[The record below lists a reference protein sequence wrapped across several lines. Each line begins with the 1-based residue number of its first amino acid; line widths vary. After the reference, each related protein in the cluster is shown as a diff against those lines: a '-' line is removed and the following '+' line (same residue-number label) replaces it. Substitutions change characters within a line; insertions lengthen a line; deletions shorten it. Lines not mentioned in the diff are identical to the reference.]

1 MERREGD
8 EAEVHGVQHEL
19 DAHEHQD
26 GVAAQQRG
34 DRQQHSGPHPHER
47 EAAPVEQHRADG
59 GSGRDPQVQ
68 GQRVVA
74 QRLTGP
80 AGRSEVGEGREPGDE
95 VQGLGRPEEQAEHHQ
110 PGQVPDQEVADDQDG
125 EEQRPDLQDPPELL
139 IEMYYLIKTGEWDIV
154 GCRRVDRNG
163 ESKLKSWLSNMFY
176 KVANKISET
185 KLVPGVRD
193 YRMMTRQ
200 VVDAVLS
207 MSEYS
212 RFSKG
217 IFSWVGFNTKYL
229 SYSNVQRVAGKSDWT
244 IWQLFKYAMDG
255 ISDFSQAPL
264 NITLWLGFV
273 SFIVS
278 FFAII
283 FIVVRHW
290 IFPQYAIN
298 GWSSLVCIILLIGG
312 LQLLCIGL
320 VGRYIGRIYLQVKRR
335 PIYIIKEKK

>member
-1 MERREGD
+1 MKKLSIIVPCYNEQESLPLFYPAVKKIVKKISVEPEYIFVNDGSSDDTLD
-8 EAEVHGVQHEL
+8 ELKKFQKQDKEHVHYISFSRNFGK
-19 DAHEHQD
+19 
-26 GVAAQQRG
+26 
-34 DRQQHSGPHPHER
+34 
-47 EAAPVEQHRADG
+47 EAALYAGLQAATGDL
-59 GSGRDPQVQ
+59 
-68 GQRVVA
+68 VVVMDA
-74 QRLTGP
+74 
-80 AGRSEVGEGREPGDE
+80 
-95 VQGLGRPEEQAEHHQ
+95 
-110 PGQVPDQEVADDQDG
+110 
-125 EEQRPDLQDPPELL
+125 DLQDPPELL
-139 IEMYYLIKTGEWDIV
+139 IEMYYLIMTGNWDMV

-163 ESKLKSWLSNMFY
+163 ENRLKSWLSDMFY
-176 KVANKISET
+176 KIANKISET

-200 VVDAVLS
+200 VVDAVLL

-244 IWQLFKYAMDG
+244 IWQLFRYAMNG

-264 NITLWLGFV
+264 NITLWLGFISFFV
-273 SFIVS
+273 SFI
-278 FFAII
+278 AII

>member
-1 MERREGD
+1 MKKLSIIVPCYNEQESLPLFYPAVKKIVKKIPIEPEYIFVNDGSSDDTLDELKKFQKQDKER
-8 EAEVHGVQHEL
+8 VHYISFSRNFGK
-19 DAHEHQD
+19 
-26 GVAAQQRG
+26 
-34 DRQQHSGPHPHER
+34 
-47 EAAPVEQHRADG
+47 EAALYAGLQAATGDL
-59 GSGRDPQVQ
+59 
-68 GQRVVA
+68 VVVMDA
-74 QRLTGP
+74 
-80 AGRSEVGEGREPGDE
+80 
-95 VQGLGRPEEQAEHHQ
+95 
-110 PGQVPDQEVADDQDG
+110 
-125 EEQRPDLQDPPELL
+125 DLQDPPELL
-139 IEMYYLIKTGEWDIV
+139 IEMYYLIMTGNWDMV

-163 ESKLKSWLSNMFY
+163 ENRLKSWLSDMFY
-176 KVANKISET
+176 KIANKISET

-229 SYSNVQRVAGKSDWT
+229 SYGNVQRVAGKSDWT
-244 IWQLFKYAMDG
+244 IWQLFRYAMDG

-264 NITLWLGFV
+264 NITLWLGFISFFV
-273 SFIVS
+273 SFI
-278 FFAII
+278 AII

>member
-1 MERREGD
+1 MKKLSIIVPCYNEQESLPLFYPAVKKIIKKIPVKPEYIFVNDGSSD
-8 EAEVHGVQHEL
+8 DTLKELKKIQQEDKEHVHYISFSRNFGK
-19 DAHEHQD
+19 
-26 GVAAQQRG
+26 
-34 DRQQHSGPHPHER
+34 
-47 EAAPVEQHRADG
+47 EAALYAGLQAATGDL
-59 GSGRDPQVQ
+59 
-68 GQRVVA
+68 VVVMDA
-74 QRLTGP
+74 
-80 AGRSEVGEGREPGDE
+80 
-95 VQGLGRPEEQAEHHQ
+95 
-110 PGQVPDQEVADDQDG
+110 
-125 EEQRPDLQDPPELL
+125 DLQDPPELL
-139 IEMYYLIKTGEWDIV
+139 IEMYYWIKTGEWDMV

>member
-1 MERREGD
+1 MKKLSIIVPCYNEQESLPLFYPAVKKIVKKIPVEPEYIFVNDGSSDDTLD
-8 EAEVHGVQHEL
+8 ELKKFQKQDKEHVHYISFSRNFGK
-19 DAHEHQD
+19 
-26 GVAAQQRG
+26 
-34 DRQQHSGPHPHER
+34 
-47 EAAPVEQHRADG
+47 EAALYAGLQAATGDL
-59 GSGRDPQVQ
+59 
-68 GQRVVA
+68 VVVMDA
-74 QRLTGP
+74 
-80 AGRSEVGEGREPGDE
+80 
-95 VQGLGRPEEQAEHHQ
+95 
-110 PGQVPDQEVADDQDG
+110 
-125 EEQRPDLQDPPELL
+125 DLQDPPELL
-139 IEMYYLIKTGEWDIV
+139 IEMYYLIMTGNWDMV

-163 ESKLKSWLSNMFY
+163 ENRLKSWLSDIFY
-176 KVANKISET
+176 KIANKISET
-185 KLVPGVRD
+185 KLMPGVRD

-229 SYSNVQRVAGKSDWT
+229 SYGNVQRVAGKSDWT
-244 IWQLFKYAMDG
+244 IWQLFRYAMDG

-264 NITLWLGFV
+264 NITLWLGFISFFV
-273 SFIVS
+273 SFI
-278 FFAII
+278 AII

>member
-1 MERREGD
+1 MNKVLLVIPAYNEEENIPHLIEELERIAMQISEQEDGISVEWEYIFVND
-8 EAEVHGVQHEL
+8 GSSDDTLKELKKIQQEDKEHVHYISFSRNFGK
-19 DAHEHQD
+19 
-26 GVAAQQRG
+26 
-34 DRQQHSGPHPHER
+34 
-47 EAAPVEQHRADG
+47 EAALYAGLQAATGDL
-59 GSGRDPQVQ
+59 
-68 GQRVVA
+68 VVVMDA
-74 QRLTGP
+74 
-80 AGRSEVGEGREPGDE
+80 
-95 VQGLGRPEEQAEHHQ
+95 
-110 PGQVPDQEVADDQDG
+110 
-125 EEQRPDLQDPPELL
+125 DLQDPPELL
-139 IEMYYLIKTGEWDIV
+139 IEMYYLIKTGEWDMV

>member
-1 MERREGD
+1 MKKLSIIVPCYNEQESLPLFYPAVKKIVKKIPVEPEYIFVNDGSSDDTLD
-8 EAEVHGVQHEL
+8 ELKKFQKQDKEHVHYISFSRNFGK
-19 DAHEHQD
+19 
-26 GVAAQQRG
+26 
-34 DRQQHSGPHPHER
+34 
-47 EAAPVEQHRADG
+47 EAALYAG
-59 GSGRDPQVQ
+59 LQVAT
-68 GQRVVA
+68 GDLVVVMDA
-74 QRLTGP
+74 
-80 AGRSEVGEGREPGDE
+80 
-95 VQGLGRPEEQAEHHQ
+95 
-110 PGQVPDQEVADDQDG
+110 
-125 EEQRPDLQDPPELL
+125 DLQDPPELL
-139 IEMYYLIKTGEWDIV
+139 IEMYYLIMTGNWDMV

-163 ESKLKSWLSNMFY
+163 ENGLKSWLSDMFY
-176 KVANKISET
+176 KIANKISET

-229 SYSNVQRVAGKSDWT
+229 SYGNVQRVAGKSDWT
-244 IWQLFKYAMDG
+244 IWQLFRYAMDG

-264 NITLWLGFV
+264 NITLWLGFISFFV
-273 SFIVS
+273 SFI
-278 FFAII
+278 AII

>member
-1 MERREGD
+1 MKKLSIIIPCYNEQESLPLFYPAVKKIVKKIPVEPEYIFVNDGSSDDTLDELKKFQKQDKER
-8 EAEVHGVQHEL
+8 VHYISFSRNFGK
-19 DAHEHQD
+19 
-26 GVAAQQRG
+26 
-34 DRQQHSGPHPHER
+34 
-47 EAAPVEQHRADG
+47 EAALYAGLQAATGDL
-59 GSGRDPQVQ
+59 
-68 GQRVVA
+68 VVVMDA
-74 QRLTGP
+74 
-80 AGRSEVGEGREPGDE
+80 
-95 VQGLGRPEEQAEHHQ
+95 
-110 PGQVPDQEVADDQDG
+110 
-125 EEQRPDLQDPPELL
+125 DLQDPPELL
-139 IEMYYLIKTGEWDIV
+139 IEMYYLIMTGNWDMV

-163 ESKLKSWLSNMFY
+163 ENRLKSWLSDMFY
-176 KVANKISET
+176 KIANKISET

-229 SYSNVQRVAGKSDWT
+229 SYGNVQRVAGKSDWT
-244 IWQLFKYAMDG
+244 IWQLFRYAMDG

-264 NITLWLGFV
+264 NITLWLGFISFFV
-273 SFIVS
+273 SFI
-278 FFAII
+278 AII

>member
-1 MERREGD
+1 M
-8 EAEVHGVQHEL
+8 
-19 DAHEHQD
+19 DA
-26 GVAAQQRG
+26 
-34 DRQQHSGPHPHER
+34 
-47 EAAPVEQHRADG
+47 
-59 GSGRDPQVQ
+59 
-68 GQRVVA
+68 
-74 QRLTGP
+74 
-80 AGRSEVGEGREPGDE
+80 
-95 VQGLGRPEEQAEHHQ
+95 
-110 PGQVPDQEVADDQDG
+110 
-125 EEQRPDLQDPPELL
+125 DLQDPPELL
-139 IEMYYLIKTGEWDIV
+139 IEMYYLINTGEWDMV

-176 KVANKISET
+176 KVVNKISET

>member
-1 MERREGD
+1 MKKLSIIVPCYNEQESLPLFYPAVKKIVKKIPVEPEYIFVNDGSSDDTLD
-8 EAEVHGVQHEL
+8 ELKKFQKQDKEHVHYISFSRNFGK
-19 DAHEHQD
+19 
-26 GVAAQQRG
+26 
-34 DRQQHSGPHPHER
+34 
-47 EAAPVEQHRADG
+47 EAALYAGLQAATGDL
-59 GSGRDPQVQ
+59 
-68 GQRVVA
+68 VVVMDA
-74 QRLTGP
+74 
-80 AGRSEVGEGREPGDE
+80 
-95 VQGLGRPEEQAEHHQ
+95 
-110 PGQVPDQEVADDQDG
+110 
-125 EEQRPDLQDPPELL
+125 DLQDPPELL
-139 IEMYYLIKTGEWDIV
+139 IEMYYLIMTGNWDMV

-163 ESKLKSWLSNMFY
+163 ENRLKSWLSDMFY
-176 KVANKISET
+176 KIANKISET
-185 KLVPGVRD
+185 KLMPGVRD

-217 IFSWVGFNTKYL
+217 IFSWVGFNMKYL
-229 SYSNVQRVAGKSDWT
+229 SYGNVQRVAGKSDWT
-244 IWQLFKYAMDG
+244 IWQLFRYAMDG

-264 NITLWLGFV
+264 NITLWLGFISFFV
-273 SFIVS
+273 SFI
-278 FFAII
+278 AII

>member
-1 MERREGD
+1 MKKLSIIVPCYNEQESLPLFYPAVKKIVKKIPVEPEYIFVNDGSSDDTLDELKKFQKQDKER
-8 EAEVHGVQHEL
+8 VHYISFSRNFGK
-19 DAHEHQD
+19 
-26 GVAAQQRG
+26 
-34 DRQQHSGPHPHER
+34 
-47 EAAPVEQHRADG
+47 EAALYAGLQAATGDL
-59 GSGRDPQVQ
+59 
-68 GQRVVA
+68 VVVMDA
-74 QRLTGP
+74 
-80 AGRSEVGEGREPGDE
+80 
-95 VQGLGRPEEQAEHHQ
+95 
-110 PGQVPDQEVADDQDG
+110 
-125 EEQRPDLQDPPELL
+125 DLQDPPELL
-139 IEMYYLIKTGEWDIV
+139 IEMYYLIMTGNWDMV

-163 ESKLKSWLSNMFY
+163 ENRLKSWLSDMFY
-176 KVANKISET
+176 KIANKISET

-229 SYSNVQRVAGKSDWT
+229 SYGNVQRVAGKSDWT
-244 IWQLFKYAMDG
+244 IWQLFRYAMDG

-264 NITLWLGFV
+264 NITLWLGFISFFV
-273 SFIVS
+273 SFI
-278 FFAII
+278 AII

-312 LQLLCIGL
+312 LQLLCMGL

>member
-1 MERREGD
+1 MKKLSIIVPCYNEQESLPLFYPAVKKIVKKIPVEPEYIFVNDGSSDDTLDELKKFQKQDKER
-8 EAEVHGVQHEL
+8 VHYISFSRNFGK
-19 DAHEHQD
+19 
-26 GVAAQQRG
+26 
-34 DRQQHSGPHPHER
+34 
-47 EAAPVEQHRADG
+47 EAALYAGLQAATGDL
-59 GSGRDPQVQ
+59 
-68 GQRVVA
+68 VVVMDA
-74 QRLTGP
+74 
-80 AGRSEVGEGREPGDE
+80 
-95 VQGLGRPEEQAEHHQ
+95 
-110 PGQVPDQEVADDQDG
+110 
-125 EEQRPDLQDPPELL
+125 DLQDPPELL
-139 IEMYYLIKTGEWDIV
+139 IEMYYLIMTGNWDMV

-163 ESKLKSWLSNMFY
+163 ENRLKSWLSDMFY
-176 KVANKISET
+176 KIANKISET

-217 IFSWVGFNTKYL
+217 IFSWVGFNMKYL
-229 SYSNVQRVAGKSDWT
+229 SYGNVQRVAGKSDWT
-244 IWQLFKYAMDG
+244 IWQLFRYAMDG

-264 NITLWLGFV
+264 NITLWLGFISFFV
-273 SFIVS
+273 SFI
-278 FFAII
+278 AII

>member
-1 MERREGD
+1 MKKLSIIVPCYNEQESLPLFYPAVKKIVKKIPVEPEYIFVNDGSSDDTLD
-8 EAEVHGVQHEL
+8 ELKKFQKQDKEHVHYISFSRNFGK
-19 DAHEHQD
+19 
-26 GVAAQQRG
+26 
-34 DRQQHSGPHPHER
+34 
-47 EAAPVEQHRADG
+47 EAALYAGLQAATGDL
-59 GSGRDPQVQ
+59 
-68 GQRVVA
+68 VVVMDA
-74 QRLTGP
+74 
-80 AGRSEVGEGREPGDE
+80 
-95 VQGLGRPEEQAEHHQ
+95 
-110 PGQVPDQEVADDQDG
+110 
-125 EEQRPDLQDPPELL
+125 DLQDPPELL
-139 IEMYYLIKTGEWDIV
+139 IEMYYLIMTGNWDMV

-163 ESKLKSWLSNMFY
+163 ENRLKSWLSDMFY
-176 KVANKISET
+176 KIANKISET

-217 IFSWVGFNTKYL
+217 IFSWVGFNMKYL
-229 SYSNVQRVAGKSDWT
+229 SYGNVQRVAGKSDWT
-244 IWQLFKYAMDG
+244 IWQLFRYAMDG

-264 NITLWLGFV
+264 NITLWLGFISFFV
-273 SFIVS
+273 SFI
-278 FFAII
+278 AII

>member
-1 MERREGD
+1 MKKLSIIVPCYNEQESLPLFYPAVKKIVKKIPVEPEYIFVNDGSSDDTLDELKKFQKQDKER
-8 EAEVHGVQHEL
+8 VHYISFSRNFGK
-19 DAHEHQD
+19 
-26 GVAAQQRG
+26 
-34 DRQQHSGPHPHER
+34 
-47 EAAPVEQHRADG
+47 EAALYAG
-59 GSGRDPQVQ
+59 LQVAT
-68 GQRVVA
+68 GDLVVVMDA
-74 QRLTGP
+74 
-80 AGRSEVGEGREPGDE
+80 
-95 VQGLGRPEEQAEHHQ
+95 
-110 PGQVPDQEVADDQDG
+110 
-125 EEQRPDLQDPPELL
+125 DLQDPPELL
-139 IEMYYLIKTGEWDIV
+139 IEMYYLIMTGNWDMV

-163 ESKLKSWLSNMFY
+163 ENRLKSWLSDIFY
-176 KVANKISET
+176 KIANKISET

-229 SYSNVQRVAGKSDWT
+229 SYGNVQRVAGKSDWT
-244 IWQLFKYAMDG
+244 IWQLFRYAMDG

-264 NITLWLGFV
+264 NITLWLGFISFFV
-273 SFIVS
+273 SFI
-278 FFAII
+278 AII

>member
-1 MERREGD
+1 MKKLSIIVPCYNEQESLPLFYPAVKKIVKKIPVEPEYIFVNDGSSD
-8 EAEVHGVQHEL
+8 DTLKELKKIQQEDKEHVHYISFSRNFGK
-19 DAHEHQD
+19 
-26 GVAAQQRG
+26 
-34 DRQQHSGPHPHER
+34 
-47 EAAPVEQHRADG
+47 EAALYAGLQAATGDL
-59 GSGRDPQVQ
+59 
-68 GQRVVA
+68 VVVMDA
-74 QRLTGP
+74 
-80 AGRSEVGEGREPGDE
+80 
-95 VQGLGRPEEQAEHHQ
+95 
-110 PGQVPDQEVADDQDG
+110 
-125 EEQRPDLQDPPELL
+125 DLQDPPELL
-139 IEMYYLIKTGEWDIV
+139 IEMYYLIKTGEWDMV

-163 ESKLKSWLSNMFY
+163 ESKLKSCLSNMFY
-176 KVANKISET
+176 NVAKKISET
-185 KLVPGVRD
+185 KLLPGVRD

>member
-1 MERREGD
+1 MKKLSIIAPCYNEQESLPLFYPAVKKIIKKIPVKPEYIFVNDGSSD
-8 EAEVHGVQHEL
+8 DTLKELKKIQQEDKEHVHYISFSRNFGK
-19 DAHEHQD
+19 
-26 GVAAQQRG
+26 
-34 DRQQHSGPHPHER
+34 
-47 EAAPVEQHRADG
+47 EAALYAGLQAATGDL
-59 GSGRDPQVQ
+59 
-68 GQRVVA
+68 VVVMDA
-74 QRLTGP
+74 
-80 AGRSEVGEGREPGDE
+80 
-95 VQGLGRPEEQAEHHQ
+95 
-110 PGQVPDQEVADDQDG
+110 
-125 EEQRPDLQDPPELL
+125 DLQDPPELL

>member
-1 MERREGD
+1 MKKLSIIVPCYNEQESLPLFYPAVKKIVKKIPVEPEYIFVNDGSSDDTLD
-8 EAEVHGVQHEL
+8 ELKKFQKQDKEHVHYISFSRNFGK
-19 DAHEHQD
+19 
-26 GVAAQQRG
+26 
-34 DRQQHSGPHPHER
+34 
-47 EAAPVEQHRADG
+47 EAALYAGLQAATGDL
-59 GSGRDPQVQ
+59 
-68 GQRVVA
+68 VVVMDA
-74 QRLTGP
+74 
-80 AGRSEVGEGREPGDE
+80 
-95 VQGLGRPEEQAEHHQ
+95 
-110 PGQVPDQEVADDQDG
+110 
-125 EEQRPDLQDPPELL
+125 DLQDPPELL
-139 IEMYYLIKTGEWDIV
+139 IEMYYLIMTGNWDMV

-163 ESKLKSWLSNMFY
+163 ENRLKSWLSDIFY
-176 KVANKISET
+176 KIANKISET

-229 SYSNVQRVAGKSDWT
+229 SYGNVQRVAGKSDWT
-244 IWQLFKYAMDG
+244 IWQLFRYAMNG

-264 NITLWLGFV
+264 NITLWLGFISFFV
-273 SFIVS
+273 SFI
-278 FFAII
+278 AII

>member
-1 MERREGD
+1 MKKLSIIIPCYNEQESLPLFYPAVKKIIKKIPVKPEYIFVNDGSSD
-8 EAEVHGVQHEL
+8 DTLKELKKIQQEDKEHVHYISFSRNFGK
-19 DAHEHQD
+19 
-26 GVAAQQRG
+26 
-34 DRQQHSGPHPHER
+34 
-47 EAAPVEQHRADG
+47 EAALYAGLQAATGDL
-59 GSGRDPQVQ
+59 
-68 GQRVVA
+68 VVVMDA
-74 QRLTGP
+74 
-80 AGRSEVGEGREPGDE
+80 
-95 VQGLGRPEEQAEHHQ
+95 
-110 PGQVPDQEVADDQDG
+110 
-125 EEQRPDLQDPPELL
+125 DLQDPPELL
-139 IEMYYLIKTGEWDIV
+139 IEMYYLIKTGEWDMV

-283 FIVVRHW
+283 STVASHW
-290 IFPQYAIN
+290 IFPQYATN
-298 GWSSLVCIILLIGG
+298 GWPSLVCIILLIGG

>member
-1 MERREGD
+1 MKKLSIIVPCYNEQESLPLFYPAVKKIIKKIPVKPEYIFVNDGSSD
-8 EAEVHGVQHEL
+8 DTLKELKKIQQEDKEHVHYISFSRNFGK
-19 DAHEHQD
+19 
-26 GVAAQQRG
+26 
-34 DRQQHSGPHPHER
+34 
-47 EAAPVEQHRADG
+47 EAALYAGLQAATGDL
-59 GSGRDPQVQ
+59 
-68 GQRVVA
+68 VVVMDA
-74 QRLTGP
+74 
-80 AGRSEVGEGREPGDE
+80 
-95 VQGLGRPEEQAEHHQ
+95 
-110 PGQVPDQEVADDQDG
+110 
-125 EEQRPDLQDPPELL
+125 DLQDPPELL

-273 SFIVS
+273 
-278 FFAII
+278 
-283 FIVVRHW
+283 
-290 IFPQYAIN
+290 
-298 GWSSLVCIILLIGG
+298 
-312 LQLLCIGL
+312 
-320 VGRYIGRIYLQVKRR
+320 
-335 PIYIIKEKK
+335 

>member
-1 MERREGD
+1 MKKLSIIVPCYNEQESLPLFYPAVKKIVKKIPVEPEYIFVNDGSSDDTLDELKKFQKQDKER
-8 EAEVHGVQHEL
+8 VHYISFSRNFGK
-19 DAHEHQD
+19 
-26 GVAAQQRG
+26 
-34 DRQQHSGPHPHER
+34 
-47 EAAPVEQHRADG
+47 EAALYAGLQAATGDL
-59 GSGRDPQVQ
+59 
-68 GQRVVA
+68 VVVMDA
-74 QRLTGP
+74 
-80 AGRSEVGEGREPGDE
+80 
-95 VQGLGRPEEQAEHHQ
+95 
-110 PGQVPDQEVADDQDG
+110 
-125 EEQRPDLQDPPELL
+125 DLQDPPELL
-139 IEMYYLIKTGEWDIV
+139 IEMYYLIMTGNWDMV

-163 ESKLKSWLSNMFY
+163 ENRLKSWLSDMFY
-176 KVANKISET
+176 KIANKILET

-229 SYSNVQRVAGKSDWT
+229 SYGHVQRVAGKSDWT
-244 IWQLFKYAMDG
+244 IWQLFRYAMDG

-264 NITLWLGFV
+264 NITLWLGFISFFV
-273 SFIVS
+273 SFI
-278 FFAII
+278 AII

>member
-1 MERREGD
+1 MKKLSIIVPCYNEQESLPLFYPAVKKIVKKIPVEPEYIFVNDGSSDDTLD
-8 EAEVHGVQHEL
+8 ELKKFQKQDKEHVHYTSFSRNFGK
-19 DAHEHQD
+19 
-26 GVAAQQRG
+26 
-34 DRQQHSGPHPHER
+34 
-47 EAAPVEQHRADG
+47 EAALYAGLQAATGDL
-59 GSGRDPQVQ
+59 
-68 GQRVVA
+68 VVVMDA
-74 QRLTGP
+74 
-80 AGRSEVGEGREPGDE
+80 
-95 VQGLGRPEEQAEHHQ
+95 
-110 PGQVPDQEVADDQDG
+110 
-125 EEQRPDLQDPPELL
+125 DLQDPPELL
-139 IEMYYLIKTGEWDIV
+139 IEMYYLIMTGNWDMV

-163 ESKLKSWLSNMFY
+163 ENRLKSWLSDMFY
-176 KVANKISET
+176 KIANKISET

-229 SYSNVQRVAGKSDWT
+229 SYGNVQRVAGKSDWT
-244 IWQLFKYAMDG
+244 IWQLFRYAMDG

-264 NITLWLGFV
+264 NITLWLGFISFFV
-273 SFIVS
+273 SFI
-278 FFAII
+278 AII

>member
-1 MERREGD
+1 MKKLSIIVPCYNEQESLPLFYPAVKKIVKKIPVEPEYIFVNDGSSDDTLD
-8 EAEVHGVQHEL
+8 ELKKFQKQDKEHVHYISFSRNFGK
-19 DAHEHQD
+19 
-26 GVAAQQRG
+26 
-34 DRQQHSGPHPHER
+34 
-47 EAAPVEQHRADG
+47 EAALYAGLQAATGDL
-59 GSGRDPQVQ
+59 
-68 GQRVVA
+68 VVVMDA
-74 QRLTGP
+74 
-80 AGRSEVGEGREPGDE
+80 
-95 VQGLGRPEEQAEHHQ
+95 
-110 PGQVPDQEVADDQDG
+110 
-125 EEQRPDLQDPPELL
+125 DLQDPPELL
-139 IEMYYLIKTGEWDIV
+139 IEMYYLIMTGNWDMV

-163 ESKLKSWLSNMFY
+163 ENRLKSWLSDMFY
-176 KVANKISET
+176 KIANKISET

-217 IFSWVGFNTKYL
+217 IFSWVGFSTKYL
-229 SYSNVQRVAGKSDWT
+229 SYGNVQRVAGKSDWT
-244 IWQLFKYAMDG
+244 IWQLFRYAMNG

-264 NITLWLGFV
+264 NITLWLGFISFFV
-273 SFIVS
+273 SFI
-278 FFAII
+278 AII

>member
-1 MERREGD
+1 MKKLSIIVPCYNEQESLPLFYPAVKKIVKKIPVEPEYIFVNDGSSDDTLDELKKFQKQDKER
-8 EAEVHGVQHEL
+8 VHYISFSRNFGK
-19 DAHEHQD
+19 
-26 GVAAQQRG
+26 
-34 DRQQHSGPHPHER
+34 
-47 EAAPVEQHRADG
+47 EAALYAG
-59 GSGRDPQVQ
+59 LQVAT
-68 GQRVVA
+68 GDLVVVMDA
-74 QRLTGP
+74 
-80 AGRSEVGEGREPGDE
+80 
-95 VQGLGRPEEQAEHHQ
+95 
-110 PGQVPDQEVADDQDG
+110 
-125 EEQRPDLQDPPELL
+125 DLQDPPELL
-139 IEMYYLIKTGEWDIV
+139 IEMYYLIMTGNLDMV

-163 ESKLKSWLSNMFY
+163 ENRLKSWLSDIFY
-176 KVANKISET
+176 KIANKISET

-229 SYSNVQRVAGKSDWT
+229 SYGNVQRVAGKSDWT
-244 IWQLFKYAMDG
+244 IWQLFRYAMDG

-264 NITLWLGFV
+264 NITLWLGFISFFV
-273 SFIVS
+273 SFI
-278 FFAII
+278 AII

>member
-1 MERREGD
+1 MKKLSIIVPCYNEQESLPLFYPAVKKIVKKIPIEPEYIFVNDGSSDDTLDELKKFQKQDKER
-8 EAEVHGVQHEL
+8 VHYISFSRNFGK
-19 DAHEHQD
+19 
-26 GVAAQQRG
+26 
-34 DRQQHSGPHPHER
+34 
-47 EAAPVEQHRADG
+47 EAALYAGLQAATGDL
-59 GSGRDPQVQ
+59 
-68 GQRVVA
+68 VVVMDA
-74 QRLTGP
+74 
-80 AGRSEVGEGREPGDE
+80 
-95 VQGLGRPEEQAEHHQ
+95 
-110 PGQVPDQEVADDQDG
+110 
-125 EEQRPDLQDPPELL
+125 DLQDPPELL
-139 IEMYYLIKTGEWDIV
+139 IEMYYLIMTGNWDMV

-163 ESKLKSWLSNMFY
+163 ENRLKSWLSDIFY
-176 KVANKISET
+176 KIANKISET

-229 SYSNVQRVAGKSDWT
+229 SYGNVQRVAGKSDWT
-244 IWQLFKYAMDG
+244 IWQLFRYAMDG

-264 NITLWLGFV
+264 NITLWLGFISFFV
-273 SFIVS
+273 SFI
-278 FFAII
+278 AII